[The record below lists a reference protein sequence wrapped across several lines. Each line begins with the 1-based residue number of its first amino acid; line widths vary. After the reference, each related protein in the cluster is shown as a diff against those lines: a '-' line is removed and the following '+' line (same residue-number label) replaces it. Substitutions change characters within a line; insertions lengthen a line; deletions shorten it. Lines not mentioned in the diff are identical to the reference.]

1 MRRVLAAGIALMF
14 LFALSSTAIASKI
27 PENPLV
33 SCNDC
38 RNHYQNPDEG
48 TVDGV
53 NPPAANYKSD
63 MRSRFIHRDMTRVV
77 LRLLRLTYSW

>member
-1 MRRVLAAGIALMF
+1 MKRVLLAGITLMF
-14 LFALSSTAIASKI
+14 LFTLSAPAIASRI

-33 SCNDC
+33 SCGDC

-48 TVDGV
+48 TVDDM

-63 MRSRFIHRDMTRVV
+63 MRSRFTHRDMTRIV
-77 LRLLRLTYSW
+77 LRLIRLTYSW